1 MTRNTT
7 CRIEIVLEFIL
18 WILKKLFYFV
28 KLYNCQPF
36 AASLSV
42 TIIASLVVS
51 VSRNIKLYYSI
62 SYQISCLWCL
72 GVYMNFLD
80 CTNVDSFLPLELYPL
95 TCHLDN
101 TCTKVSC
108 CVDSPV
114 INSTFEV
121 VMDVDPCNRML
132 YLEIENLKIRIP
144 FNEIKWGK
152 INV

>member
-1 MTRNTT
+1 MIWITT
-7 CRIEIVLEFIL
+7 CRIEIVLECIL
-18 WILKKLFYFV
+18 WILKKLFCFV

-42 TIIASLVVS
+42 TINASLVVS

-62 SYQISCLWCL
+62 SYQISCLWRLC
-72 GVYMNFLD
+72 VYMNFLD

-132 YLEIENLKIRIP
+132 YLEIENLKTQIP
-144 FNEIKWGK
+144 FKEIKWGK